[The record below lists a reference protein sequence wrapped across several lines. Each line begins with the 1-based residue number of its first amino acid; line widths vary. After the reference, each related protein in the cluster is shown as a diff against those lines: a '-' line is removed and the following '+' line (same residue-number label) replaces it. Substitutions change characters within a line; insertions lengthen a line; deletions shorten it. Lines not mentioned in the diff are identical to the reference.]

1 MRSSDKPIC
10 LALQMLFLTKKN
22 TLCLL
27 RRNHGRSEQNVY
39 SVYFMLSICNTTNDS
54 FRLHMIIPFPVLIS
68 HIYFWLWV
76 VKKRMFCQEKDATTK
91 VKFWYQGIW
100 RPQWEYLNIS
110 NLDITHYP
118 CTFGQI
124 WAHFH

>member
-1 MRSSDKPIC
+1 MFSIADVVYD
-10 LALQMLFLTKKN
+10 QKN

-68 HIYFWLWV
+68 HIYFRLWV

-91 VKFWYQGIW
+91 VKF
-100 RPQWEYLNIS
+100 
-110 NLDITHYP
+110 
-118 CTFGQI
+118 
-124 WAHFH
+124 